1 MTAGLLL
8 KTICNWENIKR
19 NMYKCSR
26 CYLPKADSEYIG
38 KHGEALKTCKRC
50 RDSRSGAN
58 KQRTLDRQ
66 KGIVRVRES
75 AKPQHNAEEIMGGNR
90 KSLELLRVRW

>member
-1 MTAGLLL
+1 
-8 KTICNWENIKR
+8 
-19 NMYKCSR
+19 MYKCSR
-26 CYLPKADSEYIG
+26 CYLPKPDSEYDIG
-38 KHGEALKTCKRC
+38 KHGEMLKTCRRC
-50 RDSRSGAN
+50 RDSRFGAN

-75 AKPQHNAEEIMGGNR
+75 AKPQHDAEEIMGGSR